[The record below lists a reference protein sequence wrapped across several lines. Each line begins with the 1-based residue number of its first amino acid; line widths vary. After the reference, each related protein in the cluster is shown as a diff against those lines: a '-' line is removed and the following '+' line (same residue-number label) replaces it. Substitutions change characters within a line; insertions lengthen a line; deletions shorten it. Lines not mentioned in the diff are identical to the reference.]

1 VMSTPR
7 MPRQPSVPKA
17 IGLACSGRG
26 AEAMA
31 AAVMGAWVR

>member
-17 IGLACSGRG
+17 IGLASRGKG
-26 AEAMA
+26 AEAM
-31 AAVMGAWVR
+31 G